1 MAVIKSEYLLP
12 NYDPDEVGMKGEKG
26 DDGKTSYVHI
36 AYSNSS
42 DGGVDFSTTDPT
54 NRDYTGYYTDFE
66 MIDSTDPSKYK
77 WQRTK
82 GDSGKDGIAGKD
94 GVGLHST
101 SITYASHT
109 NASTPPSTGWQAQV
123 PTVPAGQYLWTKTVW
138 TYTDSS
144 SETGYSVAKMGQDGA
159 KGNDGVAGKDGVGIK
174 TTLIEYA
181 VSTSGIVRPTSGWAT
196 TIPSVPA
203 GQFLWTRTT
212 WTYTDNTSET
222 GYSVAKMGA
231 DGETSHVHTAY
242 AWSADGTDRFTK
254 VYPTENYV
262 LKSKEPYT
270 ATGNGGSN
278 QYPASINNILFNP
291 DILGKN
297 ATIQYTLTISNYVSG
312 DSVNIKMYDAVGTW
326 ATYGGKHDIS
336 GNGTWV
342 VQWKGTLPPLKE
354 GGRPEIDFFTNLKA
368 DIIIEELRINE
379 GTEYQIYTPAPS
391 EDYANAYPTYIGT
404 YSDFNVEGSDNHKD
418 YTWVRSMGQDG
429 AKGNDGIAGK
439 DGVGIKTTL
448 IEYAVNTSGTVRPTT
463 GWSTTIPN
471 TPQGQ
476 YLWTRTTWTYTDNT
490 TEQGYTVARQGANGA
505 NGSNG
510 SNGSN
515 GVGISTTIIEYNKST
530 NSTTPPSTGWTSTIP
545 SISGGQYLWTR
556 VTLNYTDGKKSE
568 SYTVARQG
576 EDGADGQLF
585 TGETEPTDF
594 NEGDIWYKVVSGRVT
609 GVYEAKG
616 GAWVEIPFESS
627 VIAETIIGKTI
638 QASHLTGSTIDGG
651 KISGA
656 EFLNEYTNV
665 TSGVNQVTDGKLDIK
680 DGILQAG
687 STYYLTNSA
696 GERLYRFATTEADIH
711 QGTVNLRQR
720 LYDETGTQTSE
731 STTAVSGGLIT
742 LSLTDASGSYNGVLD
757 AKALTKTPWINLTL
771 SEDFTVAENNP
782 PQYRIIY
789 NLDGSRT
796 IKYRGQVQLKSGTM
810 TTGKAYTPFR
820 PGGVSSIPPEIRPD
834 RTIFTYAGT
843 GVGSGTINHGGQLA
857 CTASGYFS
865 IGVAQSNTTYASI
878 SGMFYD
884 ID

>member
-12 NYDPDEVGMKGEKG
+12 NYDPEEVGMKGEKG

-42 DGGVDFSTTDPT
+42 DGGVDFSTTDPS
-54 NRDYTGYYTDFE
+54 NRAYTGYYTDFE
-66 MIDSTDPSKYK
+66 MIDSTDPSKYE

-82 GDSGKDGIAGKD
+82 GDSGKDGVAGKD
-94 GVGLHST
+94 GVGLQST

-109 NASTPPSTGWQAQV
+109 NASTPPATGWQTQV

-144 SETGYSVAKMGQDGA
+144 SETGYSVARMGQDGA

-174 TTLIEYA
+174 TT
-181 VSTSGIVRPTSGWAT
+181 V
-196 TIPSVPA
+196 
-203 GQFLWTRTT
+203 
-212 WTYTDNTSET
+212 
-222 GYSVAKMGA
+222 
-231 DGETSHVHTAY
+231 
-242 AWSADGTDRFTK
+242 
-254 VYPTENYV
+254 
-262 LKSKEPYT
+262 
-270 ATGNGGSN
+270 
-278 QYPASINNILFNP
+278 
-291 DILGKN
+291 
-297 ATIQYTLTISNYVSG
+297 
-312 DSVNIKMYDAVGTW
+312 
-326 ATYGGKHDIS
+326 
-336 GNGTWV
+336 
-342 VQWKGTLPPLKE
+342 
-354 GGRPEIDFFTNLKA
+354 
-368 DIIIEELRINE
+368 
-379 GTEYQIYTPAPS
+379 
-391 EDYANAYPTYIGT
+391 
-404 YSDFNVEGSDNHKD
+404 
-418 YTWVRSMGQDG
+418 
-429 AKGNDGIAGK
+429 
-439 DGVGIKTTL
+439 
-448 IEYAVNTSGTVRPTT
+448 IEYAVNTSGTVRPTS

-490 TEQGYTVARQGANGA
+490 TEQGFTVARQGSNGQNGTNGA
-505 NGSNG
+505 DGDD
-510 SNGSN
+510 
-515 GVGISTTIIEYNKST
+515 GVGIANTIIEYNKST
-530 NSTTPPSTGWTSTIP
+530 NSTTPPSTGWTSSIP

-556 VTLNYTDGKKSE
+556 VTLNYTNGQKAE

-594 NEGDIWYKVVSGRVT
+594 NEGDIWYKVVSGKVT

-665 TSGVNQVTDGKLDIK
+665 TSGVNQVTDGKLGIK

-696 GERLYRFATTEADIH
+696 GERLYKFATTEADIH

-742 LSLTDASGSYNGVLD
+742 FSLTDASGSYNGVLD
-757 AKALTKTPWINLTL
+757 AKALTRTPWINLQMGSLWET
-771 SEDFTVAENNP
+771 AENNP

-796 IKYRGQVQLKSGTM
+796 ITFKGQVKLKSGTM
-810 TTGKAYTPFR
+810 SPGNTYLPFSQSNS
-820 PGGVSSIPPEIRPD
+820 GGPHYLPENIRPQA
-834 RTIFTYAGT
+834 TVFAFAPV
-843 GVGSGTINHGGQLA
+843 GVPSGTTSIMGQWGI
-857 CTASGYFS
+857 TRSGYWKLEV
-865 IGVAQSNTTYASI
+865 GQATVYASL
-878 SGMFYD
+878 SSLSYD
-884 ID
+884 LV

>member
-12 NYDPDEVGMKGEKG
+12 NYDPEEVGMKGEKG

-54 NRDYTGYYTDFE
+54 NRAYTGYYTDFE
-66 MIDSTDPSKYK
+66 MIDSTDPSKYE

-82 GDSGKDGIAGKD
+82 GDSGKDGVAGKD
-94 GVGLHST
+94 GVGLQST
-101 SITYASHT
+101 SITYAKHT

-138 TYTDSS
+138 TYTDNS
-144 SETGYSVAKMGQDGA
+144 SETGYSVARMGEDGA

-174 TTLIEYA
+174 TT
-181 VSTSGIVRPTSGWAT
+181 V
-196 TIPSVPA
+196 
-203 GQFLWTRTT
+203 
-212 WTYTDNTSET
+212 
-222 GYSVAKMGA
+222 
-231 DGETSHVHTAY
+231 
-242 AWSADGTDRFTK
+242 
-254 VYPTENYV
+254 
-262 LKSKEPYT
+262 
-270 ATGNGGSN
+270 
-278 QYPASINNILFNP
+278 
-291 DILGKN
+291 
-297 ATIQYTLTISNYVSG
+297 
-312 DSVNIKMYDAVGTW
+312 
-326 ATYGGKHDIS
+326 
-336 GNGTWV
+336 
-342 VQWKGTLPPLKE
+342 
-354 GGRPEIDFFTNLKA
+354 
-368 DIIIEELRINE
+368 
-379 GTEYQIYTPAPS
+379 
-391 EDYANAYPTYIGT
+391 
-404 YSDFNVEGSDNHKD
+404 
-418 YTWVRSMGQDG
+418 
-429 AKGNDGIAGK
+429 
-439 DGVGIKTTL
+439 
-448 IEYAVNTSGTVRPTT
+448 IEYAVNTSGTVRPTS

-490 TEQGYTVARQGANGA
+490 TEQGYSVAKQGNNGQ
-505 NGSNG
+505 NGTNG
-510 SNGSN
+510 VDGDD

-545 SISGGQYLWTR
+545 SINGGQYLWTR
-556 VTLNYTDGKKSE
+556 VTLNYTNGQKAE

-594 NEGDIWYKVVSGRVT
+594 NEGDIWYKVVSGKVT

-665 TSGVNQVTDGKLDIK
+665 TSGVNQVTDGKLGIK

-696 GERLYRFATTEADIH
+696 GERLYKFATTEADIH

-720 LYDETGTQTSE
+720 LYDDAGEQTSE
-731 STTAVSGGLIT
+731 STTSVSGGLIS
-742 LSLTDASGSYNGVLD
+742 LSLSDASGNYHGVLD

-789 NLDGSRT
+789 NLDGSKT